1 MQYDLLLRRPK
12 TVILLFTIVTL
23 LIATQALN
31 VTITSDIEVYMP
43 SEQPSVKL
51 LNGIRK
57 EWPIDTLMIYIKAD
71 NVTSISSLKEMDG
84 IESALNPEEGLE
96 DGIAYTTSI
105 ASIIK
110 DTNAQV
116 PRYGKDEI
124 PNSQLYVDGL
134 LRLIPDEVKYQ
145 LISHDEKNAVIILA
159 TQRDVDVDTLLEEKV
174 YPIAES
180 TQKIDAFPT
189 GMLTLYKETIDW
201 IMERIY
207 SVALLSLLLILLVLF
222 AFHKDFKT
230 VLIVILPVLYSI
242 ALTFGTMGMMTVE
255 FAPTVI
261 AVLPLLGALGVAYS
275 LHMVNYFME
284 LIEKKPREAIKKMIQ
299 TTGRAVFLSA
309 ITTLVGFASLL
320 TSDMPPISNMGL
332 AFFIGVLYCFIS
344 TMILIPCLLLA
355 LKPKK
360 RTELKW
366 SSLSNL
372 TRYRKQLFLII
383 IMISL
388 ISVATI
394 PRVSTRTSVWE
405 MMPEKMES
413 SIIMNEYSSKFNAGQ
428 SGVIL
433 VNSTKEGILE
443 PKLLEKLDEMEKIIN
458 MGVPNAS
465 IYSIVDVIKKLNFDR
480 LPKTKEDVKAIVDN
494 MPEKY
499 KITMLNDDYSKTLLY
514 VEMPIMP
521 LKETKRS
528 VTIMNQI
535 ISQTN
540 EEIGA
545 YGDISRLTGLAG
557 ITVELNEIL
566 MDQQFKFMFISL
578 ILVYLCLLLVF
589 RSFKYAT
596 FTIVPVMLLL
606 LWEPS
611 MLFLLHIPL
620 NVTTITVSSIAIGV
634 GIDFAVHI
642 TERVRDEIK
651 EKSGLQAIKIALAR
665 KTPSL
670 AEATITLIGG
680 GIPIFLMEY
689 KMISQF
695 ILLVLFMLA
704 FACISAIL
712 CLASFYSA
720 KNGKL
725 LEKWR

>member
-545 YGDISRLTGLAG
+545 YGDISRLTGLAA

-620 NVTTITVSSIAIGV
+620 NVATITVSSIAIGV